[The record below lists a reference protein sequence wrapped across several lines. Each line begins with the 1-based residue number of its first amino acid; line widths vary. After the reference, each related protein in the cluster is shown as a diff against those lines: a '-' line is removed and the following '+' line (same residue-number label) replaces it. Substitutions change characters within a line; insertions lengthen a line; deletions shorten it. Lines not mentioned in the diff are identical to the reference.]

1 MNFDEIYEKL
11 IILEEEIANCY
22 IALAE
27 IEMGINEE
35 ADYDYYFKLLC
46 DDLNKE
52 KDYFNK
58 ISLGGYLS
66 IFRDRVNHEL
76 IGVKEFDIT
85 LGRHTKGIFFRLKYI
100 LEYSSGGEI
109 LEYASI
115 LRSDANKIRIMML
128 DNLKDNPKYESI
140 KNDLIASEY
149 NMYFLNI
156 DNEYDY
162 VNDLEKDLVLRA
174 GSSRTSDFLGYK
186 YIDRGILLFEAETAL
201 TYIMTYGTQDFKEN
215 SNLFTS
221 IVLKIL
227 IILSNLT
234 LCEEDNLGSIY
245 EEIVGILEDSS
256 SNEQLKEV
264 LEDALNILNEL
275 QNEIRYERNL

>member
-1 MNFDEIYEKL
+1 
-11 IILEEEIANCY
+11 
-22 IALAE
+22 
-27 IEMGINEE
+27 
-35 ADYDYYFKLLC
+35 
-46 DDLNKE
+46 
-52 KDYFNK
+52 
-58 ISLGGYLS
+58 
-66 IFRDRVNHEL
+66 
-76 IGVKEFDIT
+76 
-85 LGRHTKGIFFRLKYI
+85 
-100 LEYSSGGEI
+100 
-109 LEYASI
+109 
-115 LRSDANKIRIMML
+115 ML

-275 QNEIRYERNL
+275 HNEIRYERNL